1 MNRLIVAL
9 LFLLM
14 AFTSVEAQKKEL
26 SQAQT
31 NLKNGKNLT
40 QVEQS
45 MLKLL
50 KDSAN
55 RDNKKIY
62 LMLFES
68 IKQQY
73 NQGNMKL
80 YLKQS
85 YDTASLFVAAKKMF
99 NVLEQLDSI
108 DAKPN
113 KKGKVKLEYR
123 ERHATYLQ
131 QYRPNIFNGGVY
143 FANKQKYSDAY
154 DFFKLYIDCAKQ
166 PLFKEYR
173 YDSTDVRIPLAAYWT
188 VQCGYK
194 LQDARKTLAYADEA
208 LKDTAHL
215 AYTWQFLAETYRS
228 LGDHKKY
235 VNALKKGFEVDCEFP
250 FFYPRLIDYYSEE
263 EDFNAAMDVVD
274 RLLQK
279 NDSADM
285 YLFAKSSVLLNMG
298 KYAECIDVCKTLLAH
313 NDSMPDAY
321 LNAGLAY
328 VNLAVETDRVSK
340 SRSKRN
346 QIKAFY
352 EKARPYM
359 EKYRKMLPDE
369 KKKWAPVLY
378 NIYLNLNMGKQ
389 FDEMDKLLH

>member
-1 MNRLIVAL
+1 MNRLLVAL

-14 AFTSVEAQKKEL
+14 VFTTVGAQKKEL

-31 NLKNGKNLT
+31 NIKNGKNLA

-68 IKQQY
+68 VKQQY

-80 YLKQS
+80 YLKQT
-85 YDTASLFVAAKKMF
+85 YDTASLFMSAKKMF
-99 NVLEQLDSI
+99 NVLEQLDRV
-108 DAKPN
+108 DAKPD
-113 KKGKVKLEYR
+113 KKGRVKLEYR
-123 ERHATYLQ
+123 NRHADFLHG
-131 QYRPNIFNGGVY
+131 YRPNIFNGGVY

-154 DFFKLYIDCAKQ
+154 DFFKLYIDCARQ
-166 PLFKEYR
+166 PLFEKYH

-194 LQDARKTLAYADEA
+194 LQDADKTLKYSDYALA
-208 LKDTAHL
+208 DTAHL
-215 AYTWQFLAETYRS
+215 SYTWQFLVETYKS
-228 LGDHKKY
+228 MGDNRKY
-235 VNALKKGFEVDCEFP
+235 VDALKKGFEVDCEFP
-250 FFYPRLIDYYSEE
+250 FFYPRLLYYYSANG
-263 EDFNAAMDVVD
+263 DFDSAMDVVD
-274 RLLQK
+274 KLMQK
-279 NDSADM
+279 NDSAEM
-285 YLFAKSSVLLNMG
+285 YLYAKSSVLLNMG
-298 KYAECIDVCKTLLAH
+298 KYAECLDVCKALMAR
-313 NDSMPDAY
+313 NDSMPEVY
-321 LNAGLAY
+321 LNMGLAY
-328 VNLAVETDRVSK
+328 VNLAVETERVSK
-340 SRSKRN
+340 SRSKQS
-346 QIKAFY
+346 QIRKFY
-352 EKARPYM
+352 ENARPYM
-359 EKYRKMLPDE
+359 EQYRKMQPDE